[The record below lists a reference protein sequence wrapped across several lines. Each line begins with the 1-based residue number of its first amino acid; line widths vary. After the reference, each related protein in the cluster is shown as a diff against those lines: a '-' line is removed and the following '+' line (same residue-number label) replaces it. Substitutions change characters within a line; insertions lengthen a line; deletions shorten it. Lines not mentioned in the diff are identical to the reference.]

1 MPVAMSHLLMPFAIP
16 ENPRYIKKIHNKN
29 CADL

>member
-1 MPVAMSHLLMPFAIP
+1 MPVATSHLLTPFAIP
-16 ENPRYIKKIHNKN
+16 ENPRYIKKIHNKD